1 MNYRKFV
8 RGDETMKAKDVDLLS
23 YLESKGETF
32 KKEGKYYR
40 HTEHD
45 SLIIRDNMY
54 AWNSRNE
61 KGYGAINFAKMYYNL
76 SFVEAVQDINQ
87 GNHKTF
93 TRSHSNEQESTKPF
107 RYPQRLEVKN
117 QDKLKHYLVQ
127 ERKIDPRLV
136 QWLLR
141 KDLIAQDKRNNIV
154 FKWREKGGKGKIVGA
169 DRQGTIKMN
178 HGRGSFK
185 QVLPNAKKDTGFTVD
200 VGKPTK
206 MYMFESP
213 IDLLSYW
220 SLQKD
225 KLQGARLVSM
235 NGLKSRTILQSF
247 IDARK
252 EGLDIKKVVLS
263 VDNDSAGKKFIQKM
277 HLLLE
282 NRMLQ
287 SDLPSRGKDW
297 NDELKKSV
305 QQREQKPLPQ
315 AKGRGKRLREQEIE
329 RNG

>member
-1 MNYRKFV
+1 VRK
-8 RGDETMKAKDVDLLS
+8 DEKMKAKEADLLS

-76 SFVEAVQDINQ
+76 SFVEAVQDINDR
-87 GNHKTF
+87 NPKTF
-93 TRSHSNEQESTKPF
+93 TRSYSNEQEPTKPF
-107 RYPQRLEVKN
+107 QYPQHLEVKN

-127 ERKIDPRLV
+127 ERKIDSRLV
-136 QWLLR
+136 QWLLQ
-141 KDLIAQDKRNNIV
+141 KDLIAQDKRNNVV
-154 FKWREKGGKGKIVGA
+154 FKWREQGGKGEIIGA
-169 DRQGTIKMN
+169 DRQGTIKMD

-185 QVLPNAKKDTGFTVD
+185 QVLPDAKKDTGFTVD

-206 MYMFESP
+206 LYMFESP
-213 IDLLSYW
+213 VDLLSYW
-220 SLQKD
+220 SLQKE

-235 NGLKSRTILQSF
+235 NGLKSRTVLQSF

-263 VDNDSAGKKFIQKM
+263 VDNDEAGKKFIQKM
-277 HLLLE
+277 HLLLKE
-282 NRMLQ
+282 DMIQ
-287 SDLPSRGKDW
+287 SNLPSKGKDW
-297 NDELKKSV
+297 NDALKKTG
-305 QQREQKPLPQ
+305 QRREQQPLHQ
-315 AKGRGKRLREQEIE
+315 AKRKRKPIYEQEMV
-329 RNG
+329 

>member
-1 MNYRKFV
+1 
-8 RGDETMKAKDVDLLS
+8 MKAKEADLLS

-76 SFVEAVQDINQ
+76 SFVEAVQDINDR
-87 GNHKTF
+87 NLKTF

-107 RYPQRLEVKN
+107 QYPQHLEVKN
-117 QDKLKHYLVQ
+117 QDKLKHYLIQ

-136 QWLLR
+136 QWLLQ

-154 FKWREKGGKGKIVGA
+154 FKWREQGGKGNIIGA
-169 DRQGTIKMN
+169 DRQGTIKMD

-185 QVLPNAKKDTGFTVD
+185 QVLPNAKKDAGFTVD

-206 MYMFESP
+206 LYMFESP
-213 IDLLSYW
+213 VDLLSYW
-220 SLQKD
+220 SLQKE

-235 NGLKSRTILQSF
+235 NGLKSRTVLQSF
-247 IDARK
+247 IEARK
-252 EGLDIKKVVLS
+252 EGSDIKKVVLS
-263 VDNDSAGKKFIQKM
+263 VDNDESGKKFIQKM
-277 HLLLE
+277 HLLLKE
-282 NRMLQ
+282 DMIQPN
-287 SDLPSRGKDW
+287 LPSRGKDW
-297 NDELKKSV
+297 NDVLKKTG
-305 QQREQKPLPQ
+305 QRREQQPLRQ
-315 AKGRGKRLREQEIE
+315 AKRKRKPVYEQEMA
-329 RNG
+329 

>member
-1 MNYRKFV
+1 
-8 RGDETMKAKDVDLLS
+8 MKAKDVDLLS

-32 KKEGKYYR
+32 KKEGRYYR
-40 HTEHD
+40 HIEHD

-93 TRSHSNEQESTKPF
+93 TRSHSNEQESKKPF
-107 RYPQRLEVKN
+107 QYPQHLEVKN

-127 ERKIDPRLV
+127 ERNIDPRLV
-136 QWLLR
+136 QWLLQ

-154 FKWREKGGKGKIVGA
+154 FKWREQGGKGKIVGA
-169 DRQGTIKMN
+169 DRQGTIKMDR
-178 HGRGSFK
+178 GRGSFK
-185 QVLPNAKKDTGFTVD
+185 QVLPHAKKDTGFTVD

-206 MYMFESP
+206 MYVFESP
-213 IDLLSYW
+213 VDLLSYW
-220 SLQKD
+220 SLQKE
-225 KLQGARLVSM
+225 KLQDARLVSM

-252 EGLDIKKVVLS
+252 EGLNIQKVVLS
-263 VDNDSAGKKFIQKM
+263 VDNDKAGKKFIQKM

-282 NRMLQ
+282 DRMLQ
-287 SDLPSRGKDW
+287 LNLPLRGKDW

-305 QQREQKPLPQ
+305 QQREEKPLYQ
-315 AKGRGKRLREQEIE
+315 VKRRGKRLREQEME

>member
-1 MNYRKFV
+1 
-8 RGDETMKAKDVDLLS
+8 MKAKEADLLS

-61 KGYGAINFAKMYYNL
+61 KGYGAINFAQMYYNL
-76 SFVEAVQDINQ
+76 SFVEAVQDINDR
-87 GNHKTF
+87 NPKTF
-93 TRSHSNEQESTKPF
+93 TRSHSYEQESTKPF
-107 RYPQRLEVKN
+107 QYPQHLEVKN
-117 QDKLKHYLVQ
+117 QDKLKHYLIQ

-136 QWLLR
+136 QWLLQ

-154 FKWREKGGKGKIVGA
+154 FKWKEQGGKGDIIGA
-169 DRQGTIKMN
+169 DRQGTIKMD

-185 QVLPNAKKDTGFTVD
+185 QVLPDAKRDAGFTVD

-206 MYMFESP
+206 LYMFESP
-213 IDLLSYW
+213 VDLLSYW
-220 SLQKD
+220 SLQKE

-235 NGLKSRTILQSF
+235 NGLKSRTVLQSF

-263 VDNDSAGKKFIQKM
+263 VDSDEAGKKFIQKM
-277 HLLLE
+277 HLLLKE
-282 NRMLQ
+282 DMIQ
-287 SDLPSRGKDW
+287 SNLPSKGKDW
-297 NDELKKSV
+297 NDELKKTG
-305 QQREQKPLPQ
+305 QKREQQTLHQ
-315 AKGRGKRLREQEIE
+315 AKRKRKPVHEQEMA
-329 RNG
+329 

>member
-1 MNYRKFV
+1 MRK
-8 RGDETMKAKDVDLLS
+8 DEKMKARDADLLS
-23 YLESKGETF
+23 YLESRGETF

-61 KGYGAINFAKMYYNL
+61 KGYGAINFAQMYYNL
-76 SFVEAVQDINQ
+76 SFVEAVQDINAR
-87 GNHKTF
+87 NLKTF
-93 TRSHSNEQESTKPF
+93 TRSYSNEQESTKPF
-107 RYPQRLEVKN
+107 QYPQHLEVKN
-117 QDKLKHYLVQ
+117 QDKLKHYLIQ

-136 QWLLR
+136 QWLLQ

-154 FKWREKGGKGKIVGA
+154 FKWREQGGKGNIIGA
-169 DRQGTIKMN
+169 DRQGTIKMD

-185 QVLPNAKKDTGFTVD
+185 QVLPDAKKDAGFTVD

-206 MYMFESP
+206 LYMFESP
-213 IDLLSYW
+213 VDLLSYW
-220 SLQKD
+220 SLQKE

-235 NGLKSRTILQSF
+235 NGLKSRTVLQSF

-263 VDNDSAGKKFIQKM
+263 VDNDEAGKKFIQKM
-277 HLLLE
+277 HLLLKE
-282 NRMLQ
+282 DMIQPN
-287 SDLPSRGKDW
+287 LPSKGKDW
-297 NDELKKSV
+297 NDELKKTG
-305 QQREQKPLPQ
+305 QKREQQPLHQTKKKRKPVY
-315 AKGRGKRLREQEIE
+315 EQEMA
-329 RNG
+329 